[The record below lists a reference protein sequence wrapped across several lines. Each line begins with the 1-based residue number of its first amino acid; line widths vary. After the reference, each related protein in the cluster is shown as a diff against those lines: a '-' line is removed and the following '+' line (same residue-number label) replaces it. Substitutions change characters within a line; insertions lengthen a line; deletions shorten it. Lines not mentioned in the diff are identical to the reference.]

1 MLVLEACTTLLPT
14 SPAALA
20 GLLRPHVCRYVFA
33 YVCALAHPST
43 CVHLEL
49 TSLSSGL
56 FTEAGSVN
64 QARSSLKRGQFDLW
78 TPVLPLQREELQAG
92 CYEHHTFPSV
102 LEI

>member
-1 MLVLEACTTLLPT
+1 
-14 SPAALA
+14 
-20 GLLRPHVCRYVFA
+20 
-33 YVCALAHPST
+33 
-43 CVHLEL
+43 
-49 TSLSSGL
+49 
-56 FTEAGSVN
+56 VN